1 MYHWRSPHRRWNRCQ
16 CSQVTSGNIKWMCR
30 KCPICLVDSW
40 KQREGSHCRHSAN
53 KCSVFVNSSYY
64 HHLTHLD
71 TYSGVFRI
79 EQMQTYAHSIIFII
93 VVYMKY
99 RGMETYFASWL
110 GDNRVT
116 PHSIPMPVYM
126 VKSHYLRSY
135 QVPTSRHS
143 VILSPLCYLDNF
155 LSLSIYYEPKCGVVA
170 ESPLHV

>member
-1 MYHWRSPHRRWNRCQ
+1 M
-16 CSQVTSGNIKWMCR
+16 
-30 KCPICLVDSW
+30 
-40 KQREGSHCRHSAN
+40 
-53 KCSVFVNSSYY
+53 
-64 HHLTHLD
+64 
-71 TYSGVFRI
+71 
-79 EQMQTYAHSIIFII
+79 
-93 VVYMKY
+93 
-99 RGMETYFASWL
+99 
-110 GDNRVT
+110 T

>member
-1 MYHWRSPHRRWNRCQ
+1 MEISNDCVGNVRS
-16 CSQVTSGNIKWMCR
+16 V
-30 KCPICLVDSW
+30 SW
-40 KQREGSHCRHSAN
+40 ILENNEREAIVVIRHFILAN

-71 TYSGVFRI
+71 AYSGVFRI

-116 PHSIPMPVYM
+116 PHSIPMPVHM

-143 VILSPLCYLDNF
+143 VILSPLCYLDSF